1 MEFEGKAAI
10 VTGGSRGI
18 GKAVC
23 EALVQNGVSVGVN
36 YISKGSADEVIAWAK
51 EQGREALDLQG
62 DVRDES
68 QVRSIVEKA
77 LREFGRIDYLVNSAG
92 VSDQVA
98 PVVDQDPRVWQMV
111 MDINLKG
118 TYLCCKEVAKSMV
131 ENRFGRIVNMASIAG
146 INAFP
151 VRTAYCPSKS
161 AVMML
166 TKVLAIEWADHNI
179 NVNAIA
185 PGYILTE
192 MVKNM
197 MLKADFDEEKICNR
211 IPQKRLGKPAEVAD
225 VTLFLCSRSANYIT
239 GETIT
244 VDGGFVAYGHL

>member
-1 MEFEGKAAI
+1 MELEGKTAI

-18 GKAVC
+18 GRAVC
-23 EALVQNGVSVGVN
+23 EALVLKGVRVGVN
-36 YISKGSADEVIAWAK
+36 YTSNGSGDEVIAWAK
-51 EQGREALDLQG
+51 EQGGEALDLQG
-62 DVRDES
+62 NVCDEI
-68 QVRSIVEKA
+68 QVRSMVEKA

-92 VSDQVA
+92 VSDQVL
-98 PVVDQDPRVWQMV
+98 PVVDQDASVWQKV
-111 MDINLKG
+111 IDINLKG
-118 TYLCCKEVAKSMV
+118 TYLCCKEVAKSMLK
-131 ENRFGRIVNMASIAG
+131 NRFGRVGNMASIPG

-151 VRTAYCPSKS
+151 ARTAYCPSKS

-166 TKVLAIEWADHNI
+166 TKVLAIEWAEHNI

-192 MVKNM
+192 MVKDM
-197 MLKADFDEEKICNR
+197 MVKADFNEEKLCNR
-211 IPQKRLGKPAEVAD
+211 IPQKRLGEPAEIAD

>member
-1 MEFEGKAAI
+1 MELEGKTAL

-18 GKAVC
+18 GRAVC
-23 EALVQNGVSVGVN
+23 EALVRNGVRVGVN
-36 YISKGSADEVIAWAK
+36 YTSKGSADEVIAWAG
-51 EQGREALDLQG
+51 EQGGEALDLRG

-68 QVRSIVEKA
+68 QVRSMVEKA
-77 LREFGRIDYLVNSAG
+77 LREFGGIDYLINSAG
-92 VSDQVA
+92 VSDQVV
-98 PVVDQDPRVWQMV
+98 PVVDQDPGVWQKV

-118 TYLCCKEVAKSMV
+118 TYLCCKEVAKSMM
-131 ENRFGRIVNMASIAG
+131 ENRFGRMVNMASIAG

-161 AVMML
+161 AVIML

-192 MVKNM
+192 MVKDM
-197 MLKADFDEEKICNR
+197 MLRADFDKEKLCNR
-211 IPQKRLGKPAEVAD
+211 IPQKRLGEPAEIAD
-225 VTLFLCSRSANYIT
+225 VTLFLCSRGANYIT
-239 GETIT
+239 GETIA